1 MNDSIEVLYVDVNS
15 KSAELSA
22 TSLER
27 ENNRISVETA
37 PTTDQELD
45 ELAEE
50 EFDCVVSDYD
60 MAEQNGI
67 KFFRTIQEQFP
78 DIPLILYIDEGSQK
92 VAIEAISADVT
103 DYLQKETGTDQYTVL
118 ANRITNAVESSQSQ
132 KKLVERNEELRRYK
146 QMVNSMQEAACV
158 YDESGRFV
166 IVNEYLANW
175 YDTTREELQGQQSNL
190 ISLIREQTDD
200 SDPYQALLDRQLDQ
214 LSGEIEAEFPGHG
227 TGVVEYQLTPLI
239 TDDEIEAIVG
249 IARDITEQEERQQK
263 LQQERDRLDEF
274 AGVVSHD
281 LQNPLNV
288 AQGRLQLLKE
298 TSDSEHLAPIER
310 ALDRMDDIIENVLSL
325 AREGEGVGEMETV
338 VLGEQIENAWKITA
352 DQAAQAELQ
361 YADDESAALK
371 IKADADRLCELF
383 ENLFSNAIEHGGD
396 EVTVTVGTTTN
407 GFYIRDNGPGISE
420 DERTDVFTA
429 GYSTTTG
436 GTGFG
441 LNIVQQIAEAHDW
454 NIQLAES
461 ADEGA
466 RFQITGVEI
475 ITE

>member
-1 MNDSIEVLYVDVNS
+1 MNDSIEVLYVAVNS

-37 PTTDQELD
+37 PTTDQGLD
-45 ELAEE
+45 ELAKE
-50 EFDCVVSDYD
+50 EFNCVVSEYALAD
-60 MAEQNGI
+60 QNGI
-67 KFFRTIQEQFP
+67 DFVRTVREQFP
-78 DIPLILYIDEGSQK
+78 NIPLILYIGEGSEK

-118 ANRITNAVESSQSQ
+118 ANTIINAVESTQSQ
-132 KKLVERNEELRRYK
+132 TKVVEQNKEFHRYE

-190 ISLIREQTDD
+190 IPVIREQTDD
-200 SDPYQALLDRQLDQ
+200 SDPYQALLDGQRDQ

-227 TGVVEYQLTPLI
+227 TAVVEYQLTPLS
-239 TDDEIEAIVG
+239 TDDEIDGIVG
-249 IARDITEQEERQQK
+249 IARDITEQKERQQK

-281 LQNPLNV
+281 LQNPLN
-288 AQGRLQLLKE
+288 AAKGRLQLLKQ

-310 ALDRMDDIIENVLSL
+310 ALDRMDDIIEDVLSL
-325 AREGEGVGEMETV
+325 AREGEGIGEMEPV
-338 VLGEQIENAWKITA
+338 VLGEPIENAWNITA

-361 YADDESAALK
+361 YADDESASLK

-396 EVTVTVGTTTN
+396 GVTVTVGTPIN
-407 GFYIRDNGPGISE
+407 GFYIEDNGPGIPE
-420 DERTDVFTA
+420 NERTDVFTA
-429 GYSTTTG
+429 GYSTTTD

-441 LNIVQQIAEAHDW
+441 LNIVKQIAEAHDW

-466 RFQITGVEI
+466 RFEITGVEI
-475 ITE
+475 IAE